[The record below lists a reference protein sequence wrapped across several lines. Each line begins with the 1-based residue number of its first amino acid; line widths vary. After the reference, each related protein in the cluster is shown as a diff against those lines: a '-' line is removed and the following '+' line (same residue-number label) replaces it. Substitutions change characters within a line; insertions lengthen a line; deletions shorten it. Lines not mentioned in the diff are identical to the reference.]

1 MIRRLCW
8 FLEAD
13 DEMFVDVDEPN
24 RKRLI
29 REAEYQAQADA
40 DSRVLRV
47 SGQRSVRRRLPTVP
61 PNRELREV

>member
-8 FLEAD
+8 FLDAD

-47 SGQRSVRRRLPTVP
+47 SGQCVVRRRCRALVERPRP
-61 PNRELREV
+61 GAR